1 MVGAPREIHEC
12 DNCHEHKAERR
23 CPCTTAWYCT
33 TKCQKAAWPAHKD
46 ECKAARARTAAAEAA
61 LKAAV
66 AAPPKPWFLWEAR
79 QLAEHCIAAVV
90 RSRHMRE
97 RGGDAPQTD
106 EFAQGVLAQGH
117 GAGLAEL
124 HQALRAARGL
134 FVPDSEA
141 ALQAPG
147 EDAEEAREALE
158 NHAEAVR
165 RLLHA
170 GATAL
175 LGDPDFAIDV
185 DRWVLALFQPELLGG
200 GPMA

>member
-1 MVGAPREIHEC
+1 MVGPRELHDC
-12 DNCHEHKAERR
+12 DNCHEMTAERR
-23 CPCTTAWYCT
+23 CPCGTAWYCT
-33 TKCQKAAWPAHKD
+33 TKCQKASWQTHKD
-46 ECKAARARTAAAEAA
+46 ACKAARARTAAAEAA

-66 AAPPKPWFLWEAR
+66 AAPPKPWFLYEAR

-106 EFAQGVLAQGH
+106 EFAKGVLAQGH

-124 HQALRAARGL
+124 HQALRAARSL

-141 ALQAPG
+141 ALQPPT
-147 EDAEEAREALE
+147 DDDEAAEALE
-158 NHAEAVR
+158 RHAETVR

-175 LGDPDFAIDV
+175 LGDLDFAMDV
-185 DRWVLALFQPELLGG
+185 DRWVLSLFEHAMLGC
-200 GPMA
+200 AS